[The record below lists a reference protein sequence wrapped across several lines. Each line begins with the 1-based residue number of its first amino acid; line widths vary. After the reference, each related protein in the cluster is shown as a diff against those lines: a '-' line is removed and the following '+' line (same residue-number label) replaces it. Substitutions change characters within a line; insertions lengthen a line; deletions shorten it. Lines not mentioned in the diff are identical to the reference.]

1 MLAAWQ
7 ADRQALA
14 VSQAGSGRKVQGGWQ
29 ASRRSLVQAVTGAQ
43 ERHRHMQAGSC
54 MPRQAVGIGKAE
66 MQIQKGRGRHRQGG
80 TVRMEEA
87 VMQEQGGRRQAYS
100 GVGRHR
106 QSG

>member
-1 MLAAWQ
+1 
-7 ADRQALA
+7 
-14 VSQAGSGRKVQGGWQ
+14 
-29 ASRRSLVQAVTGAQ
+29 
-43 ERHRHMQAGSC
+43 